1 MQFSLKKSL
10 GFCQKLGSIQ
20 DHDRLGGPRKTGQ
33 GVCLTIQFSL
43 EIENHVK
50 ETTELEIGQL
60 WKVGDFHIEIVQ
72 IGKTL
77 CHYRHL
83 RNLGQKGIPVKL
95 EQLQVVKK
103 YLKTNKAELV
113 GNKKKKTAKK

>member
-1 MQFSLKKSL
+1 MPSNGDEKSIL
-10 GFCQKLGSIQ
+10 NQSDLFRSKCRLMKL
-20 DHDRLGGPRKTGQ
+20 
-33 GVCLTIQFSL
+33 
-43 EIENHVK
+43 NNNVK
-50 ETTELEIGQL
+50 QATELEIGQL

-113 GNKKKKTAKK
+113 GNKKKKTARK

>member
-1 MQFSLKKSL
+1 M
-10 GFCQKLGSIQ
+10 KL
-20 DHDRLGGPRKTGQ
+20 D
-33 GVCLTIQFSL
+33 
-43 EIENHVK
+43 NNVK
-50 ETTELEIGQL
+50 QTTELEIGQL
-60 WKVGDFHIEIVQ
+60 WKVVDFHIEIVQ

-113 GNKKKKTAKK
+113 GNKKKKTARK

>member
-1 MQFSLKKSL
+1 MIGLGPEKQDKGSADHPFSS
-10 GFCQKLGSIQ
+10 
-20 DHDRLGGPRKTGQ
+20 
-33 GVCLTIQFSL
+33 

-60 WKVGDFHIEIVQ
+60 WKVGDFHIERQ
-72 IGKTL
+72 IG
-77 CHYRHL
+77 
-83 RNLGQKGIPVKL
+83 NLVPLSPLEIWAKGIPVKL

-113 GNKKKKTAKK
+113 GNKKKKTAKKS

>member
-1 MQFSLKKSL
+1 MQIM
-10 GFCQKLGSIQ
+10 KLN
-20 DHDRLGGPRKTGQ
+20 K
-33 GVCLTIQFSL
+33 
-43 EIENHVK
+43 NVK
-50 ETTELEIGQL
+50 QTTELEIGQL

-83 RNLGQKGIPVKL
+83 RNLGQKCIPVKL

-103 YLKTNKAELV
+103 YLDTNKAELV
-113 GNKKKKTAKK
+113 GNKKKKAARK

>member
-1 MQFSLKKSL
+1 MIGLGAPRNRTRGLPDHPFSS
-10 GFCQKLGSIQ
+10 
-20 DHDRLGGPRKTGQ
+20 
-33 GVCLTIQFSL
+33 

-113 GNKKKKTAKK
+113 GNKKKKTAKKS

>member
-1 MQFSLKKSL
+1 
-10 GFCQKLGSIQ
+10 
-20 DHDRLGGPRKTGQ
+20 
-33 GVCLTIQFSL
+33 
-43 EIENHVK
+43 VK

-113 GNKKKKTAKK
+113 GNKKKKTAKKS